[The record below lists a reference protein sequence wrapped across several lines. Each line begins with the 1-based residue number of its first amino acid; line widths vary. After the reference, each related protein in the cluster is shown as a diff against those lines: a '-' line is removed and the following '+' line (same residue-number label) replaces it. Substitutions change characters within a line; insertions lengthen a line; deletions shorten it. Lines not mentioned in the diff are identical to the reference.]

1 MTITSQQ
8 LAYRE
13 IISKPLE
20 GVNGGV
26 VVDVGVV
33 IDDFLVFSE
42 DLLNLII
49 VNCNLLEQI
58 LTLAKKTYFVQIEI
72 QLETFAKTLCS
83 IVKLD

>member
-1 MTITSQQ
+1 MTITNQQ

-26 VVDVGVV
+26 VVDAGVV

-49 VNCNLLEQI
+49 IAIC
-58 LTLAKKTYFVQIEI
+58 
-72 QLETFAKTLCS
+72 
-83 IVKLD
+83 